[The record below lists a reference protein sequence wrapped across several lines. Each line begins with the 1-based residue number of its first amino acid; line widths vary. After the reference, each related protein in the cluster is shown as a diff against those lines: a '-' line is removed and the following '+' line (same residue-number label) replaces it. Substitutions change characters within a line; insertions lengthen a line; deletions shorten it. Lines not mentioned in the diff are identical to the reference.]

1 MELKRENSLLVDT
14 SMFVAIV
21 SGFLYISTS
30 IYLGTEYA
38 IFKIPYEFSNVNIDS
53 IVFFTRDTELWYASF
68 IFTCFLSALF
78 IDLPLRTSNFIYI
91 YCGLAILFLA
101 ILWAITPTLDYY
113 KATWIVSAAILVTSI
128 SGSVIYSN
136 HISKSGKMRFIRVI
150 AFSEDF
156 RKSRNERKMGVY
168 CMILVLYLTTGC
180 SEDLCHNDFKYKTN
194 YYVTGK
200 NDDTIVIVKN
210 EDLLIEKPYDKKT
223 RKVSERTFFV
233 KLSNKVHPAIKL
245 KKNRAAKFGFE
256 P

>member
-1 MELKRENSLLVDT
+1 
-14 SMFVAIV
+14 
-21 SGFLYISTS
+21 
-30 IYLGTEYA
+30 
-38 IFKIPYEFSNVNIDS
+38 
-53 IVFFTRDTELWYASF
+53 
-68 IFTCFLSALF
+68 
-78 IDLPLRTSNFIYI
+78 
-91 YCGLAILFLA
+91 
-101 ILWAITPTLDYY
+101 
-113 KATWIVSAAILVTSI
+113 
-128 SGSVIYSN
+128 
-136 HISKSGKMRFIRVI
+136 MRFIRVI